1 MAHTDRAPAESPSEN
16 GRAEIAPFESAPKS
30 HKRDMV
36 VDLRDDESFLGGIVD
51 IRSTDVETPAEPA
64 PFSQDGAAAEA
75 GAVIRVLPGH
85 EGGRLSAAL
94 PWQMFVK
101 RVVDVIGATLA
112 LTVLFPILLAT
123 ALAVRLTSPG
133 PIIHRQIR
141 IGQDGDPF
149 VFLKFRS
156 MYVDAEHL
164 KKSLT
169 QYNEAEGPIFKIKQ
183 DPRITPVGR
192 WIRKLSID
200 EMPQLLHVL
209 TGQMSLVGPRPHL
222 PEEVA
227 VYDGE
232 ARRRLAVRPGVTGIW
247 QVSGRSDLDFDTW
260 IAMDLEYLDHWSLWL
275 DCKLMART
283 FAAVLSGRGAY

>member
-1 MAHTDRAPAESPSEN
+1 MGTDRARSAKRAVNQVGESTEVDLTDGASAEM
-16 GRAEIAPFESAPKS
+16 A
-30 HKRDMV
+30 
-36 VDLRDDESFLGGIVD
+36 VDLR
-51 IRSTDVETPAEPA
+51 STDRSGDVSPDPVIELGAEGAPATA
-64 PFSQDGAAAEA
+64 PDSS
-75 GAVIRVLPGH
+75 GAVIHILPGH
-85 EGGRLSAAL
+85 EGGRLAAAR
-94 PWQMFVK
+94 PWQLAIK
-101 RVVDVIGATLA
+101 RTIDVIGATLA
-112 LTVLFPILLAT
+112 LLALSPVLLIT
-123 ALAVRLTSPG
+123 ALAVRLNSPG

-141 IGQDGDPF
+141 IGQDGEPF

-164 KKSLT
+164 KKSLS
-169 QYNEAEGPIFKIKQ
+169 QYNEAEGPIFKIKR

-192 WIRKLSID
+192 LIRKLSID
-200 EMPQLLHVL
+200 ELPQLFHVL
-209 TGQMSLVGPRPHL
+209 SGQMSLVGPRPHL

-260 IAMDLEYLDHWSLWL
+260 IAMDLEYLDHWSLRL
-275 DCKLMART
+275 DLNLMLKT

>member
-1 MAHTDRAPAESPSEN
+1 MANTERASAA
-16 GRAEIAPFESAPKS
+16 GRAESDEAEIKPFEAASVRRAETPRPDVTLDLRNESAVQDP
-30 HKRDMV
+30 V
-36 VDLRDDESFLGGIVD
+36 VDLRPPD
-51 IRSTDVETPAEPA
+51 T
-64 PFSQDGAAAEA
+64 
-75 GAVIRVLPGH
+75 GAVIHVLPGH
-85 EGGRLSAAL
+85 EGGRLAAAR
-94 PWQMFVK
+94 PWQLASK

-112 LTVLFPILLAT
+112 LVLLSPVLLIT
-123 ALAVRLTSPG
+123 ALAVRLSSPG

-141 IGQDGDPF
+141 IGQDGEPF

-156 MYVDAEHL
+156 MYIDAEHL

-169 QYNEAEGPIFKIKQ
+169 QYNEAEGPIFKIRQ

-209 TGQMSLVGPRPHL
+209 TGRMSLVGPRPHL

-247 QVSGRSDLDFDTW
+247 QVSGRSDLDFETW

-275 DCKLMART
+275 DLKLMART

>member
-1 MAHTDRAPAESPSEN
+1 MRTADGSSAQQAPEVRELGDIEPVTRVPGHDIDSASDIAIDLRHEVGQAAVADAVIELH
-16 GRAEIAPFESAPKS
+16 GRAEPQT
-30 HKRDMV
+30 D
-36 VDLRDDESFLGGIVD
+36 
-51 IRSTDVETPAEPA
+51 RS
-64 PFSQDGAAAEA
+64 
-75 GAVIRVLPGH
+75 AVIHVFPGH
-85 EGGRLSAAL
+85 EGGKLAAAR
-94 PWQMFVK
+94 PWQLIAK
-101 RVVDVIGATLA
+101 RIVDIVGASLA
-112 LTVLFPILLAT
+112 MLVLSPILFVT

-141 IGQDGDPF
+141 IGQDGEPF

-164 KKSLT
+164 KKSLSEF
-169 QYNEAEGPIFKIKQ
+169 NEAQGPIFKIKH

-192 WIRKLSID
+192 LMRRLSID
-200 EMPQLLHVL
+200 ELPQLFHVL
-209 TGQMSLVGPRPHL
+209 AGQMSLVGPRPHL

-260 IAMDLEYLDHWSLWL
+260 IAMDLEYLDHWSLRMDL
-275 DCKLMART
+275 KLMLKT
-283 FAAVLSGRGAY
+283 FSAVLSGRGAY